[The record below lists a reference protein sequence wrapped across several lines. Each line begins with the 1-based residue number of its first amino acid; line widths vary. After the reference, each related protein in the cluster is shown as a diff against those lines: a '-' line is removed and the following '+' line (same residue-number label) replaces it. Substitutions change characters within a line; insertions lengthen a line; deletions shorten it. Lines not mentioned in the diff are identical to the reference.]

1 MGIVGRQGGST
12 ELGPPSE
19 AEQQAVSRAFI
30 SVCLFQ
36 AGEKPHGGPFSH
48 SPLPTSSSQ
57 LPLPPRWEGG
67 RSGMPLGMQRG
78 AE

>member
-12 ELGPPSE
+12 ELGPPRE

-48 SPLPTSSSQ
+48 SPF
-57 LPLPPRWEGG
+57 PPPPPSCLFPHAGRGEVRYAAGDAGG
-67 RSGMPLGMQRG
+67 S
-78 AE
+78 